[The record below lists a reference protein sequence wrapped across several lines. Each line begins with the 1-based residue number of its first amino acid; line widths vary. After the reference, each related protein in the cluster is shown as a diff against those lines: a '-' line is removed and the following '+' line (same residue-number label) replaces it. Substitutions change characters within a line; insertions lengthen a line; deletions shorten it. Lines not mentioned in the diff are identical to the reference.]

1 MQGQTGLHSTFETSL
16 GFERLCLSNN
26 NNMPILKQNKT
37 ITTITIIIILKA
49 SILIIKNKEKHKQK
63 NYS

>member
-26 NNMPILKQNKT
+26 NNVPIFKKT
-37 ITTITIIIILKA
+37 IKTIIIILKA
-49 SILIIKNKEKHKQK
+49 SILIIKNKEEHKQK
-63 NYS
+63 NYR